1 MRNSVKDL
9 LSVEENTFCFLFAC
23 RFTSKTET
31 TGNCCVICK
40 IYKEFQIKGLTLVP
54 NFIVGFI

>member
-1 MRNSVKDL
+1 MKISSSIMRNSVKDL

-31 TGNCCVICK
+31 TVIAVLFVRFTRNFK
-40 IYKEFQIKGLTLVP
+40 LKG
-54 NFIVGFI
+54 